1 VARLMPSEIQ
11 KLLAEAAE
19 SLAEPRDREVMDRLI
34 ASLPA
39 TDIMEWDRK
48 LIGVLLAK
56 AGRLDDCTKVISEMP
71 LAWERADATRE
82 VGSVLIQMDK
92 EEDGLKLL
100 TSAADQAVSAQ
111 AEGSDFDQQCAS
123 AVLADISE
131 IYATRADY
139 TESEKTIESI
149 SHPIRQQRAL
159 DRMKELRGDP
169 APEPEEL

>member
-1 VARLMPSEIQ
+1 
-11 KLLAEAAE
+11 
-19 SLAEPRDREVMDRLI
+19 
-34 ASLPA
+34 
-39 TDIMEWDRK
+39 

-56 AGRLDDCTKVISEMP
+56 AGRLDDSTKVIFEMP

-82 VGSVLIQMDK
+82 VGTVLIQMDK
-92 EEDGLKLL
+92 EEDGLRLL
-100 TSAADQAVSAQ
+100 SSAVDQAVSAQ
-111 AEGSDFDQQCAS
+111 DEGSDFDQQCAS

-139 TESEKTIESI
+139 SESEKIIDVI

-169 APEPEEL
+169 APTRDD